1 MNSVSERRSPQELIA
16 QAQRNIQA
24 ANSAQPCVAVTE
36 PNWKAM
42 IQTQRT
48 QIELL
53 SELQKTQTEGLNEIR
68 EAMQTLTTKDEIV
81 DYLRQQLDELERYTE
96 AVSEASMEYQ
106 KAMRRDAS
114 RISSELDTAMKN
126 AESRAGRM
134 SESFSNCLLQEQK
147 SMKNYARK
155 LFWIAMIPSISLMV
169 LELTRFIWLVAL
181 PQ

>member
-106 KAMRRDAS
+106 RAMREEAD
-114 RISSELDTAMKN
+114 RIRSELETAV
-126 AESRAGRM
+126 AETEILAGKLNGK
-134 SESFSNCLLQEQK
+134 FSDSLLSEQK
-147 SMKNYARK
+147 RMNRHTMI
-155 LFWIAMIPSISLMV
+155 LFGIAVIPSILLLILQWM
-169 LELTRFIWLVAL
+169 LYLW
-181 PQ
+181 PQVFPG